1 MRSLRQKL
9 GRMGRLALALGVL
22 GGILL
27 WGAILSPWTWRPSA
41 VEPPPPPSDPGAL
54 TQEARHSLLAGNR
67 PQARQQ
73 LEEALAQNP
82 RDAPALLM
90 QACLA
95 LEAADTQTVKT
106 ALERLQGLAPER
118 LEPQLVHRMMESR
131 TRFPRM
137 DWRPAFLQAWTE
149 LGRPS
154 FVESPWLPEVDPAT
168 QGFAPADAWKQ
179 APSDA
184 ARLALVLGLPALSEE
199 SALWLMAQVPLLEDA
214 ALVQAT
220 AAALLPA
227 ELQAPLRDEASA
239 VVRRRLI
246 RLVETSPQVMQPRL
260 MLLWA
265 EAPEESAFSLEELDR
280 LEAIA
285 ALPQWKA
292 TSFWQT
298 FLEAHRNLEGAGLS
312 YPSMVAY
319 QVALWSNTHGAAYL
333 LAKRAEVTRRQLLPG
348 ARHRLG
354 RVLWNIGSRLSE
366 QSTVMEHLVGLQLM
380 EQGAADLG
388 NEAERERV
396 ARLLEAA
403 KTLRNASDTAV
414 LERWPLPSLW
424 EEVAKARARDEWTH
438 RREFADPLA
447 WPDWG
452 SLPGSPIHQ

>member
-1 MRSLRQKL
+1 
-9 GRMGRLALALGVL
+9 
-22 GGILL
+22 
-27 WGAILSPWTWRPSA
+27 
-41 VEPPPPPSDPGAL
+41 
-54 TQEARHSLLAGNR
+54 
-67 PQARQQ
+67 
-73 LEEALAQNP
+73 
-82 RDAPALLM
+82 M

-95 LEAADTQTVKT
+95 LEAADSQTVKA
-106 ALERLQGLAPER
+106 ALEHLPGLAPER

-137 DWRPAFLQAWTE
+137 GWRQAFLQAWTE

-154 FVESPWLPEVDPAT
+154 FVDSPWLLEFDPAT
-168 QGFAPADAWKQ
+168 QGFAPADAWKH

-199 SALWLMAQVPLLEDA
+199 SARWLMAQVPILEDA

-227 ELQAPLRDEASA
+227 ELRATLRDEASA

-265 EAPEESAFSLEELDR
+265 EAPEESAFSPEELER

-285 ALPQWKA
+285 ALPRWKA

-298 FLEAHRNLEGAGLS
+298 FLEARGNLKGAGLF
-312 YPSMVAY
+312 YPSRVAY

-354 RVLWNIGSRLSE
+354 RILWNIGSRLSE

-388 NEAERERV
+388 NEGERERV

-403 KTLRNASDTAV
+403 RTLRNASDTAA

-424 EEVAKARARDEWTH
+424 EEVAEARARDEWAH
-438 RREFADPLA
+438 RREFTAPLA
-447 WPDWG
+447 RPERG
-452 SLPGSPIHQ
+452 SLPSSPDRQ

>member
-1 MRSLRQKL
+1 MRSLRQHL
-9 GRMGRLALALGVL
+9 GRMGRLALMLGVL
-22 GGILL
+22 GGVLL
-27 WGAILSPWTWRPSA
+27 LGAVLSPWTWRPSA
-41 VEPPPPPSDPGAL
+41 VEPPPPPSNPSAP
-54 TQEARHSLLAGNR
+54 TQEAQHALLAGDLPR
-67 PQARQQ
+67 ARQQ
-73 LEEALAQNP
+73 LEEALAQDP
-82 RDAPALLM
+82 RSAPALLL

-95 LEAADTQTVKT
+95 LEAADTQAVKT
-106 ALERLQGLAPER
+106 VLEHLSRLAPER
-118 LEPQLVHRMMESR
+118 LEPQLIHRLMESR
-131 TRFPRM
+131 TRFPPM
-137 DWRPAFLQAWTE
+137 GWRQAFLQAWTE
-149 LGRPS
+149 LGHPS
-154 FVESPWLPEVDPAT
+154 FVESSWLPEFDPAA
-168 QGFAPADAWKQ
+168 QGFAPADAWKH

-184 ARLALVLGLPALSEE
+184 ARLTLVLGLPTLTEE

-227 ELQAPLRDEASA
+227 ELQTPLHDEARA

-246 RLVETSPQVMQPRL
+246 RHVETSPQVMQPRL

-265 EAPEESAFSLEELDR
+265 EAPEESAFSPEELER

-285 ALPQWKA
+285 ALSRWKA

-298 FLEAHRNLEGAGLS
+298 YLEARRNLKETGLVH
-312 YPSMVAY
+312 PSRVAY

-333 LAKRAEVTRRQLLPG
+333 LAKRAEVTRRQLMPG

-354 RVLWNIGSRLSE
+354 RILWNIGSRLSE
-366 QSTVMEHLVGLQLM
+366 QSTAMEHLVGLQLM

-403 KTLRNASDTAV
+403 GALRSASDTAA

-424 EEVAKARARDEWTH
+424 EEVAEARARDEWAH
-438 RREFADPLA
+438 RREFAAPLA
-447 WPDWG
+447 LPDAPP
-452 SLPGSPIHQ
+452 LESPAHQ